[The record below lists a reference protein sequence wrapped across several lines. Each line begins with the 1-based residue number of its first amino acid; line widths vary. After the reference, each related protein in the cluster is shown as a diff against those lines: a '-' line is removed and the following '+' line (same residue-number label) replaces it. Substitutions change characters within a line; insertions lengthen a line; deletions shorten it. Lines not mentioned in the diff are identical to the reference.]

1 MNPKSFSV
9 EKFNTKLNK
18 NGIYV
23 YRNYE
28 HYRKTTMSV
37 EEYYKYKAREMN
49 MRGLSWQVR
58 ELIND
63 AREKTNQKEEYQRQS
78 QERKNKYPHLF
89 NERSEN
95 DR

>member
-1 MNPKSFSV
+1 MNPKSFLV
-9 EKFNTKLNK
+9 EKFDTELNK
-18 NGIYV
+18 NVICV

-28 HYRKTTMSV
+28 HYRKATMGV
-37 EEYYKYKAREMN
+37 KEYYKDKHREMN

-63 AREKTNQKEEYQRQS
+63 AREKTKQNEEYQRQS
-78 QERKNKYPHLF
+78 QEIKNKYPHLF